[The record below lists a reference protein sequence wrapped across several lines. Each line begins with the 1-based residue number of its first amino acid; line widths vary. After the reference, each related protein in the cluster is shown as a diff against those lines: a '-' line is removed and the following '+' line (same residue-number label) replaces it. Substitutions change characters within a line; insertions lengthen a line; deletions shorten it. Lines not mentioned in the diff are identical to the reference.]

1 MARHNRNQPGP
12 YSDPDQEGNEKLGRR
27 GDIFDEGEPR
37 DKDFDPNRKP
47 LAPPAR
53 DAIKNNHGNE
63 RNHRRSEYYGSPYDV
78 GNYAS
83 HYDERAYNLNDQR
96 IGFRPEERESRR
108 EDFRGKGPRAYKRP
122 DKRVLEDINDRLY
135 LDPYIDASDI
145 EVDVE
150 KGDVI
155 LKGTV
160 KNRDVKRRAE
170 DIAETVMGVK
180 NVENRLRVANTNE
193 RIVSPVRSNAR
204 EELM

>member
-1 MARHNRNQPGP
+1 
-12 YSDPDQEGNEKLGRR
+12 
-27 GDIFDEGEPR
+27 
-37 DKDFDPNRKP
+37 
-47 LAPPAR
+47 
-53 DAIKNNHGNE
+53 
-63 RNHRRSEYYGSPYDV
+63 
-78 GNYAS
+78 
-83 HYDERAYNLNDQR
+83 
-96 IGFRPEERESRR
+96 
-108 EDFRGKGPRAYKRP
+108 
-122 DKRVLEDINDRLY
+122 
-135 LDPYIDASDI
+135 
-145 EVDVE
+145 VDVE